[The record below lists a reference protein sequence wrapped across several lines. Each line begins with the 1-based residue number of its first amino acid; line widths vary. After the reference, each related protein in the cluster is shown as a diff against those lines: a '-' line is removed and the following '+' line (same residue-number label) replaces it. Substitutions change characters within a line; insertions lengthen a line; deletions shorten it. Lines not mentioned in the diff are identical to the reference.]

1 MKKTAVKIKAIIIL
15 LVLILSTLMTTGC
28 IYTGYKGDYPELCSV
43 AWANLITS
51 RGHSSN
57 GEALFDPNLS
67 ILETDSFGRVLFSY
81 SEDRI
86 TATHLLIMQKSDGER
101 AYYYPEDCF
110 IFAESEGEL
119 TEIDLTSDAVALFK
133 ELNDWNL
140 PLNEAKC
147 DSTEIIRKKS
157 EGKIKPSDA
166 ELENIAEEFYRSSG
180 RYVHPKNLSFVNY
193 SNYVTSD
200 DYGRELHLI
209 ATDFTEYYDKSEIT
223 YYYDLLAVIMPDGS
237 CDVST
242 VVLMEDIEN
251 PQEVIKKIKSD
262 NGWNTP
268 FN

>member
-1 MKKTAVKIKAIIIL
+1 MKRSAVKIKAIIIIS
-15 LVLILSTLMTTGC
+15 VLILSTIMTTGC
-28 IYTGYKGDYPELCSV
+28 IYTGYRGDYPELCSV

-67 ILETDSFGRVLFSY
+67 ILETDSFGRVLFGY

-86 TATHLLIMQKSDGER
+86 TDTHLLIMQKSDGER
-101 AYYYPEDCF
+101 AYYYPEDCY
-110 IFAESEGEL
+110 IFAGRESEL
-119 TEIDLTSDAVALFK
+119 TEIDLESNAVSLFK

-140 PLNEAKC
+140 PINEAKC

-157 EGKIKPSDA
+157 EGKIKPNDA
-166 ELENIAEEFYRSSG
+166 KLESIAEEFYISSG
-180 RYVHPKNLSFVNY
+180 RYVHPKNVSFVSY

-209 ATDFTEYYDKSEIT
+209 ITDFTEYYDKSEIT

-242 VVLMEDIEN
+242 VVLLEDIEN
-251 PQEVIKKIKSD
+251 PQEVIKKIKTD
-262 NGWNTP
+262 NGWDTP
-268 FN
+268 IN